1 MEEAQRII
9 AEWLDEG
16 SPDIIL
22 ELAGLNLTELPELP
36 DEITVLDCSHNQIT
50 KLPQLPDGL
59 TAL

>member
-1 MEEAQRII
+1 MEEARRII

-22 ELAGLNLTELPELP
+22 ELVGLNLTELPELP
-36 DEITVLDCSHNQIT
+36 DEITVLDCSHNRIT